1 MSTLQPQVQHEF
13 DVFFR
18 EHPRLRKIQKN
29 VNILCSY
36 LQQNKYSFPYT
47 SPALAEAYRAW
58 ESALDLIPL
67 PVSPP
72 PQPQKQEEEPTPP
85 PDAFHYRNGIPVI
98 ESPQPSPAG
107 DRAALFARANQTAV
121 NNYVER
127 TRLSGR
133 RH

>member
-1 MSTLQPQVQHEF
+1 MSTVQEQVQHEF

-29 VNILCSY
+29 VNVLCFY
-36 LQQNKYSFPYT
+36 LQQNKHPFPYT
-47 SPALAEAYRAW
+47 SAALAEAYGQTQNSL
-58 ESALDLIPL
+58 EFIPL
-67 PVSPP
+67 PVAKP
-72 PQPQKQEEEPTPP
+72 PQPPKEEEAPTPV

-107 DRAALFARANQTAV
+107 DRAALFARANQQAID
-121 NNYVER
+121 NYATQVR
-127 TRLSGR
+127 QSGR